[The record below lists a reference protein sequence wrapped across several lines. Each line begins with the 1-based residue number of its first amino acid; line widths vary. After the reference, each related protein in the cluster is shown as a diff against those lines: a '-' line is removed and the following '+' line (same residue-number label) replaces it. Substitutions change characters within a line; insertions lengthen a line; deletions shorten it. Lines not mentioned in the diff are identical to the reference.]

1 MDRDFD
7 FTLYSYSS
15 KKQKL
20 AHKKLLR
27 DKRNGRREKISYED
41 FLERIKERIK

>member
-20 AHKKLLR
+20 EHKKLLR
-27 DKRNGRREKISYED
+27 DERNDRREKILYED
-41 FLERIKERIK
+41 FLDKVKDRIE